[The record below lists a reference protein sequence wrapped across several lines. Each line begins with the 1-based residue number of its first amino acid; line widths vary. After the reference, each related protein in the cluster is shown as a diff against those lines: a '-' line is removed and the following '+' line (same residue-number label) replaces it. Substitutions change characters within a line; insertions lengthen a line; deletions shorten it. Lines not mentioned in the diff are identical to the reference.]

1 MLVLRLFGEI
11 GFVYI
16 ERELATHQSGLEGG
30 PLQLNSFLLP
40 EKYFCRT
47 NVDEENYSKIR
58 DTRIS
63 ISSIFDE
70 PSPLDACLKQEF
82 EVICYIPFS
91 WMKQKGMIFMHFVL
105 LGGIVLTVLE
115 LLTVC
120 IAFFKKRDS
129 LVQRGTDG
137 YDALGIARKPTLVV
151 DDIETAK
158 PALD

>member
-11 GFVYI
+11 GFVYL
-16 ERELATHQSGLEGG
+16 ERELATHQSGISGG
-30 PLQLNSFLLP
+30 PLELNSFLLP

-105 LGGIVLTVLE
+105 LGGIILTTLE

-120 IAFFKKRDS
+120 INFFKKRDS
-129 LVQRGTDG
+129 VMNSDVDG
-137 YDALGIARKPTLVV
+137 YGALNIDRKQVV

>member
-1 MLVLRLFGEI
+1 MG
-11 GFVYI
+11 
-16 ERELATHQSGLEGG
+16 QGG

-47 NVDEENYSKIR
+47 NVDEESYSKIR
-58 DTRIS
+58 DSRIS

-105 LGGIVLTVLE
+105 LGGIMLTLLE
-115 LLTVC
+115 LFLVSLN
-120 IAFFKKRDS
+120 FFQKKDS
-129 LVQRGTDG
+129 IVQSGTDG
-137 YDALGIARKPTLVV
+137 YDALKV
-151 DDIETAK
+151 E
-158 PALD
+158 